1 MRPPRAGPHGVYCLH
16 GDSKADC
23 AGAEVIGRPAME
35 RERPREDGTPQG
47 SALTEQALLHSQGE
61 LPGSNGETPFNV
73 AEMSPCHRERSPCM
87 AETPGEMP
95 PSNAEMEPCLVE
107 MPPCHGEPGGS
118 LGELLPCVVEMLPS
132 KAEMP
137 EEQPRL
143 VSRGKC
149 LVHNWQ
155 EERAT
160 NELDQVPSPELGS
173 EGFFYRHG
181 HHGLLT
187 LQLLSQLVDS
197 TTMKDS
203 YRRPRRTGLP
213 VRGQREAMLELML
226 YQKYRAPARPG
237 PSRGCPAQ
245 TGTQPGGGYETL
257 GWPRPRQEGD
267 PDGALP
273 SRRAHGVALH
283 HPPALLQ
290 GGLPARTAAPQQAP
304 RLSPGAAPH
313 LLAGERPPAAWCLQH
328 PYQRH
333 PL

>member
-23 AGAEVIGRPAME
+23 AGAEVIGRPEME

-226 YQKYRAPARPG
+226 YQKYRKETLTELYPPAGPMESLSTTHRHYCKEGFQPVLPP
-237 PSRGCPAQ
+237 PSRPHDYRLE
-245 TGTQPGGGYETL
+245 QPHTFWLESA
-257 GWPRPRQEGD
+257 RQ
-267 PDGALP
+267 LP
-273 SRRAHGVALH
+273 GVSNIRTSDTPFRRNATFTTPISEYLDQ
-283 HPPALLQ
+283 P
-290 GGLPARTAAPQQAP
+290 LPYAPENYP
-304 RLSPGAAPH
+304 KL
-313 LLAGERPPAAWCLQH
+313 
-328 PYQRH
+328 
-333 PL
+333 